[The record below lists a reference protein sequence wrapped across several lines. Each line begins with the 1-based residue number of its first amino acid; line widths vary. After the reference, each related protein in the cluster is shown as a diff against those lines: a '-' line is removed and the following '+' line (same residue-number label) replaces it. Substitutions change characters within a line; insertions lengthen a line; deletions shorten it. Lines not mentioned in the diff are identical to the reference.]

1 MNTQYEEHLHEM
13 FENKVAD
20 FDDNKMMSMLQRV
33 IAFLPNGGKLYKYR
47 SIDDPSFTNTYNSLN
62 EGYIWVPAACEL
74 NDDEDTVLFYDPVSE
89 AEEFARYMYDHPDV
103 FIKKIYEKRGLDTI
117 FLEDKRQ
124 AVTFDEIMN
133 CYDSETGELIES
145 KAVKVLSKQGISVP
159 DSMTQIKKLKEAT
172 KRWVEQ
178 NKDKIYEWSNK
189 YLHFNEENRKK
200 WHVFSMTEDYDSN
213 TMWAYY
219 ANSNKGFCIE
229 YDYRKALLESL
240 ESKRTL
246 CSIYRVVYKEE
257 PEPFSFM
264 RIFDYVARGAEDQEE
279 YKRIA
284 FDFLTK
290 MLTKKDGWKHEK
302 EWRILLPNIDNK
314 LYVNLVGGIII
325 DERAINTDNGKKL
338 LELCEQKGWTVTV
351 RTPNVIQ
358 TKHKYISYDEWKTRR
373 KQDAKS

>member
-13 FENKVAD
+13 FENEVAE

-103 FIKKIYEKRGLDTI
+103 FFKKIYEKRGLDTI

-124 AVTFDEIMN
+124 SVTFDEIMN

-159 DSMTQIKKLKEAT
+159 DSMTQIKKLKEAM
-172 KRWVEQ
+172 KRCVEQ
-178 NKDKIYEWSNK
+178 NKDKIYEWGNK

-200 WHVFSMTEDYDSN
+200 WHVFSMTEDYDSD

-229 YDYRKALLESL
+229 YDYKKALLQSL
-240 ESKRTL
+240 ESKRKL

-257 PEPFSFM
+257 PELFSFM

-290 MLTKKDGWKHEK
+290 ILTKKDGWKHEK
-302 EWRILLPNIDNK
+302 EWRILLPDIDNK
-314 LYVNLVGGIII
+314 LYVNLVSGIII
-325 DERAINTDNGKKL
+325 DDRAINTDNGKKL
-338 LELCEQKGWTVTV
+338 LALCQQRDWTVTV
-351 RTPNVIQ
+351 RIKNVIH
-358 TKHKYISYDEWKTRR
+358 TKHDYISYDKWLERDS
-373 KQDAKS
+373 Q